1 MLIKD
6 IKKIEFGR
14 VDYIL
19 SVYLYLIIFLSILIK
34 IKQSILFYLYYLKQT
49 VLEIR
54 KSIKSGPSN
63 MFRFVGEAIKLF
75 PV

>member
-49 VLEIR
+49 V
-54 KSIKSGPSN
+54 
-63 MFRFVGEAIKLF
+63 
-75 PV
+75 